1 MRAVR
6 AVLQRGHNE
15 VTRPESVAPIGLDNS
30 QAMAGLAFHVT
41 GNQLHPFGTAAAELW
56 REDGAQVAVNC
67 GETTGGPKMVSKSI
81 TLLTLAVLTLSMSDR
96 AEAQPADY
104 RTYFTFS
111 APVTLPGVTLPAGK
125 YVFRLADADSSRKVI
140 NVLSGD
146 GKRSLAMLH
155 TIPNQVMKAPKDA
168 EIRFME
174 TSAKVPPPIKTWW
187 YAGKAIGYEFIY
199 PRQQALQ
206 LAKATSEPILTTS
219 QETTD
224 LANAD
229 LSRVSGE
236 DAKSAAVRV
245 DENPSPAEARG
256 RAQQADADQTQA
268 AAPSAPARSPG
279 ASASSRA
286 PARDV
291 RADEPARSTA
301 RTELPRT
308 ASSTPLVLLFGVLS
322 VAFGLGLTLASRVRA

>member
-1 MRAVR
+1 MGRT
-6 AVLQRGHNE
+6 H
-15 VTRPESVAPIGLDNS
+15 
-30 QAMAGLAFHVT
+30 
-41 GNQLHPFGTAAAELW
+41 
-56 REDGAQVAVNC
+56 
-67 GETTGGPKMVSKSI
+67 MVSK
-81 TLLTLAVLTLSMSDR
+81 LLAFLTLAVLTLSIGGR

-199 PRQQALQ
+199 PRKQALE
-206 LAKATSEPILTTS
+206 LAKATTEPILTTS
-219 QETTD
+219 KETSD
-224 LANAD
+224 I
-229 LSRVSGE
+229 RE
-236 DAKSAAVRV
+236 CR
-245 DENPSPAEARG
+245 
-256 RAQQADADQTQA
+256 
-268 AAPSAPARSPG
+268 
-279 ASASSRA
+279 
-286 PARDV
+286 
-291 RADEPARSTA
+291 
-301 RTELPRT
+301 
-308 ASSTPLVLLFGVLS
+308 S
-322 VAFGLGLTLASRVRA
+322 VACDGSRCTVRRREGGREPRAR